1 MSTTP
6 HDEVPGSVSEA
17 RPSAAAPVAK
27 VVRTRQQRQAAM
39 MSEQAQVQAHWKR
52 VMPSA
57 QLRWPRLDPVE
68 LVQARGNTH
77 RLAGLVQLRYQ
88 LTREQADQQV
98 AEFLAVPV

>member
-1 MSTTP
+1 
-6 HDEVPGSVSEA
+6 
-17 RPSAAAPVAK
+17 
-27 VVRTRQQRQAAM
+27 
-39 MSEQAQVQAHWKR
+39 
-52 VMPSA
+52 MPSA

-98 AEFLAVPV
+98 AEFLAIPAA